1 MYQYGHNGH
10 NLCFGQPKDHWTRE
24 YLPIYLVPTPF
35 PSGGAGSRVGYMIIE
50 LQFQVVAHSSKTFQY
65 PLLNV
70 HLTKIDPLL
79 VYVLL
84 TYPPRSCGGDD
95 LKKVKV

>member
-1 MYQYGHNGH
+1 MDIIYALDNQRTTGPGNIY
-10 NLCFGQPKDHWTRE
+10 LCTMM
-24 YLPIYLVPTPF
+24 YLVPTPF

>member
-1 MYQYGHNGH
+1 MLWTTKGPLDQGIFTYILSTYP
-10 NLCFGQPKDHWTRE
+10 LSFGWGGISSGVGG
-24 YLPIYLVPTPF
+24 YL
-35 PSGGAGSRVGYMIIE
+35 IIE
-50 LQFQVVAHSSKTFQY
+50 LQFRVAHSSKTFQY